1 MMKERAPANK
11 GVKLLR
17 YWLKGEGKTQAAMSD
32 VLDISHEHLCRL
44 IAGKFKP
51 GLSLAV
57 KIERACGI
65 PCESWLERV

>member
-1 MMKERAPANK
+1 MIEVKAPKNK

-17 YWLKGEGKTQAAMSD
+17 YWLKGEKQTQRAMSK
-32 VLDISHEHLCRL
+32 VLNVSPEHLCRL
-44 IAGKFKP
+44 IAGEFKP

-65 PCESWLERV
+65 PCDSWLESA